1 MIDWKM
7 MSRLLE
13 STKDK
18 TPTQQVKLIAT
29 ELDKFA
35 SSKSV
40 AIQILAR
47 EYPSNNIGLAK
58 AKSWLTKI
66 FNCFDDE
73 IEVLYAIDGE
83 LGEAVYL
90 LDAGAETQRN
100 IGIVSVLRVLENA
113 CGSVNDASFL
123 LVQDVLLKMS
133 ALERKW
139 FVRYWLGSPTNGI
152 DSGVVK
158 KVLAKHYDKKIS
170 EVKKHAN
177 FNSLGNL
184 CVYYEMKEEPP
195 MKLSHGT
202 FVKPMLAKEVP
213 MNKWPKDKIVDYK
226 YDGNRYQ
233 IHKQGDNVIIF
244 NRKGSIV
251 TPQFQDVVEQVREY
265 DSLAE
270 TEVNC
275 ILDGEIYPIKDDGSP
290 AEHKLM
296 GTRVHSK
303 DHAEAREKVKVKWVI
318 FDCLKIGDETI
329 MDYPYSRRLE
339 CLEADGSP
347 YGITM
352 PDQAHRME
360 EGGDVLA
367 FYNRA
372 INDGFEGIIV
382 KDISLP
388 YEAGKRSAG
397 WAKYK
402 PPRIELDVAITT
414 AKYGEG
420 SRANVFGTFGIS
432 VKSDSGFKSVGSIGT
447 GFSDADLV
455 WLTNELRKNVE
466 TYDKGTYNLLP
477 RVVLEV
483 SADLVTQDAKGNY
496 GLRFPRCKRIRHDKF
511 VADINTIEDVEDLV

>member
-1 MIDWKM
+1 MLD
-7 MSRLLE
+7 

-29 ELDKFA
+29 ELDKFDTY
-35 SSKSV
+35 KSAV
-40 AIQILAR
+40 IQLLAR

-58 AKSWLTKI
+58 AKSWLAKM
-66 FNCFDDE
+66 FDCFDDE
-73 IEVLYAIDGE
+73 IESLFVVDDE
-83 LGEAVYL
+83 LGEAIYL
-90 LDAGAETQRN
+90 LDTGAETQRN
-100 IGIVSVLRVLENA
+100 IGIHSVIRVLENS
-113 CGSVNDASFL
+113 CGSVNDSSYV
-123 LVQDVLLKMS
+123 LVKDVLLNMS

-152 DSGVVK
+152 DAGTVK
-158 KVLAKHYDKKIS
+158 KLLAKYYDKKLS
-170 EVKKHAN
+170 EVKNHAN
-177 FNSLGNL
+177 FNSLSNL
-184 CVYYEMKEEPP
+184 CTYYEMNEEPP
-195 MKLSHGT
+195 MDLSHGS
-202 FVKPMLAKEVP
+202 FIKPMLAKDVP
-213 MNKWPKDKIVDYK
+213 MHKWPKNKIVDYK

-233 IHKQGDNVIIF
+233 IHKEGDSVIIF

-251 TPQFQDVVEQVREY
+251 TPQFQDVVETVRQY
-265 DSLAE
+265 YID
-270 TEVNC
+270 C

-303 DHAEAREKVKVKWVI
+303 DHAEARERVPVRWVV
-318 FDCLKIGDETI
+318 FDCLKIADETI
-329 MDYPYSRRLE
+329 MDLSYNERLE
-339 CLEADGSP
+339 KMKNIP
-347 YGITM
+347 Q
-352 PDQAHRME
+352 QAHRME

-382 KDISLP
+382 KDTTLP

-432 VKSDSGFKSVGSIGT
+432 VKSDSGFKPVGSIGT
-447 GFSDADLV
+447 GFSEADLV

-466 TYDKGTYNLLP
+466 TYTNGTYNLLP

-511 VADINTIEDVEDLV
+511 VADINTIEDVERLA

>member
-1 MIDWKM
+1 
-7 MSRLLE
+7 
-13 STKDK
+13 
-18 TPTQQVKLIAT
+18 LIAT
-29 ELDKFA
+29 ELDKFDTH
-35 SSKSV
+35 KSAV
-40 AIQILAR
+40 IQLLAR
-47 EYPSNNIGLAK
+47 EYPNNNIGLAK
-58 AKSWLTKI
+58 AKSWLAKM
-66 FNCFDDE
+66 FDCFDDE
-73 IEVLYAIDGE
+73 IESLFAIDDE
-83 LGEAVYL
+83 LGEAIYM
-90 LDAGAETQRN
+90 LDTSAETERN
-100 IGIVSVLRVLENA
+100 ISITSVLRVLETN
-113 CGSVNDASFL
+113 CGAVDDSSYL
-123 LVQDVLLKMS
+123 LVKDVLSNMS
-133 ALERKW
+133 ALERRW
-139 FVRYWLGSPTNGI
+139 FVRYWIRSPTNGI
-152 DSGVVK
+152 DEGVVK
-158 KVLAKHYDKKIS
+158 KVLAKHYDKKLS

-177 FNSLGNL
+177 FNTLYN
-184 CVYYEMKEEPP
+184 VTMYYEMKEDPP
-195 MKLSHGT
+195 CNLSHGS
-202 FVKPMLAKEVP
+202 FVKPMLAKEVL
-213 MNKWPKDKIVDYK
+213 MNKWPENKIVDYK

-251 TPQFQDVVEQVREY
+251 TPQFQDVVETVRQY
-265 DSLAE
+265 
-270 TEVNC
+270 EVDC

-303 DHAEAREKVKVKWVI
+303 DHAEARERVKVKWVI
-318 FDCLKIGDETI
+318 FDCLKIGNETI
-329 MDYPYSRRLE
+329 MDLSYSDRLGKFSQ
-339 CLEADGSP
+339 L
-347 YGITM
+347 

-382 KDISLP
+382 KDTNLP

-466 TYDKGTYNLLP
+466 TYNNGTYNLLP

-511 VADINTIEDVEDLV
+511 VADINTIEDVERLL

>member
-7 MSRLLE
+7 MSRMLE
-13 STKDK
+13 STKEK

-29 ELDKFA
+29 ELDKFD
-35 SSKSV
+35 SQKSAV
-40 AIQILAR
+40 IQLLAR
-47 EYPSNNIGLAK
+47 EYPNNNIGLAK
-58 AKSWLTKI
+58 AKSWLAKM
-66 FNCFDDE
+66 FDCFDDE
-73 IEVLYAIDGE
+73 IETLFAIDDE
-83 LGEAVYL
+83 LGEAIYF

-100 IGIVSVLRVLENA
+100 ISITSVLRVLETN
-113 CGSVNDASFL
+113 CGAVDDSSYL
-123 LVQDVLLKMS
+123 LVKDVLLNMS
-133 ALERKW
+133 ALERRW
-139 FVRYWLGSPTNGI
+139 FVRYWIRSPTNGI
-152 DSGVVK
+152 DEGVVK
-158 KVLAKHYDKKIS
+158 KVLAKHYDKKLS

-177 FNSLGNL
+177 FNTLYN
-184 CVYYEMKEEPP
+184 VTMYYEMKEDPP
-195 MKLSHGT
+195 CNLSHGS
-202 FVKPMLAKEVP
+202 FVKPMLAREVP
-213 MNKWPKDKIVDYK
+213 MNKWPENKIVDYK

-233 IHKQGDNVIIF
+233 IHKEGVNVIIF
-244 NRKGSIV
+244 NRKGKIV
-251 TPQFQDVVEQVREY
+251 TPQFQDVVEQVQKYPILR
-265 DSLAE
+265 
-270 TEVNC
+270 C
-275 ILDGEIYPIKDDGSP
+275 ILDGEIYPIKEDGSP

-303 DHAEAREKVKVKWVI
+303 DHEEALQKVKVKWVI
-318 FDCLKIGDETI
+318 FDCLKYDLETI
-329 MDYPYSRRLE
+329 MNLPYSERLVKMKE
-339 CLEADGSP
+339 L
-347 YGITM
+347 

-372 INDGFEGIIV
+372 INDGFEGIII
-382 KDISLP
+382 KDTTLP

-420 SRANVFGTFGIS
+420 TRANVFGTFGIS

-466 TYDKGTYNLLP
+466 TYNNGTYNLLP

-483 SADLVTQDAKGNY
+483 SADLVTQDARGNY

-511 VADINTIEDVEDLV
+511 VADINTIEDVESLL

>member
-13 STKDK
+13 STKGK

-29 ELDKFA
+29 ELDKFDTHKNA
-35 SSKSV
+35 V
-40 AIQILAR
+40 IQLLAR

-58 AKSWLTKI
+58 AKSWLAKM
-66 FNCFDDE
+66 FDCFDDE
-73 IEVLYAIDGE
+73 IETLFAIDGE
-83 LGEAVYL
+83 LGEAIYM
-90 LDAGAETQRN
+90 LDTSAETERN
-100 IGIVSVLRVLENA
+100 ISITSVLRVLETN
-113 CGSVNDASFL
+113 CGAVDDSSYL
-123 LVQDVLLKMS
+123 LVKDILTNMS

-139 FVRYWLGSPTNGI
+139 FTRYWIRSPTNGI
-152 DSGVVK
+152 DEGVVK
-158 KVLAKHYDKKIS
+158 KVLAKHYDKKLS
-170 EVKKHAN
+170 EVKKHSN
-177 FNSLGNL
+177 FNTLYN
-184 CVYYEMKEEPP
+184 VTMYYEMKEEPP
-195 MKLSHGT
+195 CNLSHGS

-213 MNKWPKDKIVDYK
+213 MNKWPENKIVDYK

-251 TPQFQDVVEQVREY
+251 TPQFQDVVETVRQY
-265 DSLAE
+265 
-270 TEVNC
+270 EVDC

-318 FDCLKIGDETI
+318 FDCLKMGDKTI
-329 MDYPYSRRLE
+329 MDLEYLTRLQYMRK
-339 CLEADGSP
+339 LP
-347 YGITM
+347 N
-352 PDQAHRME
+352 QAHRME
-360 EGGDVLA
+360 IGGDVIA

-372 INDGFEGIIV
+372 INDGFEGIII
-382 KDISLP
+382 KDTTLP

-420 SRANVFGTFGIS
+420 SRSNVFGTFGIS
-432 VKSDSGFKSVGSIGT
+432 VKSDSGFKSIGSIGT

-466 TYDKGTYNLLP
+466 TYSNGTYNLLP

-511 VADINTIEDVEDLV
+511 VADINTIEDVEDLI

>member
-13 STKDK
+13 STTEK

-29 ELDKFA
+29 ELDKFDTHKNA
-35 SSKSV
+35 V
-40 AIQILAR
+40 IQLLAR

-58 AKSWLTKI
+58 AKSWLAKM
-66 FNCFDDE
+66 FDCFDDE
-73 IEVLYAIDGE
+73 IETLFAIDGE
-83 LGEAVYL
+83 LGEAIYML
-90 LDAGAETQRN
+90 NTSAETERN
-100 IGIVSVLRVLENA
+100 ISITSVLRVLETN
-113 CGSVNDASFL
+113 CGAVDDSSYL
-123 LVQDVLLKMS
+123 LVKDILTNMS

-139 FVRYWLGSPTNGI
+139 FTRYWIRSPTNGI
-152 DSGVVK
+152 DEGVVK
-158 KVLAKHYDKKIS
+158 KVLAKHYDKKLS
-170 EVKKHAN
+170 EVKKHSN
-177 FNSLGNL
+177 FNTLYN
-184 CVYYEMKEEPP
+184 VTMYYEMKEEPP
-195 MKLSHGT
+195 CNLSHGS

-213 MNKWPKDKIVDYK
+213 MNKWPENKIVDYK

-251 TPQFQDVVEQVREY
+251 TPQFQDVVETVRQY
-265 DSLAE
+265 
-270 TEVNC
+270 EVDC

-318 FDCLKIGDETI
+318 FDCLKMGDKTI
-329 MDYPYSRRLE
+329 MDLEYLTRLQYMRK
-339 CLEADGSP
+339 LP
-347 YGITM
+347 N
-352 PDQAHRME
+352 QAHRME
-360 EGGDVLA
+360 IGGDVIA

-372 INDGFEGIIV
+372 INDGFEGIII
-382 KDISLP
+382 KDTTLP

-420 SRANVFGTFGIS
+420 SRSNVFGTFGIS
-432 VKSDSGFKSVGSIGT
+432 VKSDSGFKSIGSIGT

-466 TYDKGTYNLLP
+466 TYSNGTYNLLP

-511 VADINTIEDVEDLV
+511 VADINTIEDVEDLI

>member
-13 STKDK
+13 STKGK
-18 TPTQQVKLIAT
+18 TPTQQVKLIAA
-29 ELDKFA
+29 ELDKFDTH
-35 SSKSV
+35 KSAV
-40 AIQILAR
+40 IQLLAR
-47 EYPSNNIGLAK
+47 EYPNNNIGLAK
-58 AKSWLTKI
+58 AKSWLAKM
-66 FNCFDDE
+66 FDCFDDE
-73 IEVLYAIDGE
+73 IETLFAIDDE
-83 LGEAVYL
+83 LGEAIYM
-90 LDAGAETQRN
+90 LDTSAETERN
-100 IGIVSVLRVLENA
+100 IGIGSVIRVLETN
-113 CGSVNDASFL
+113 CGAVDDSSYL
-123 LVQDVLLKMS
+123 LVKDILANMS

-139 FVRYWLGSPTNGI
+139 FVRYWIRSPTNGI
-152 DSGVVK
+152 DEGVVK
-158 KVLAKHYDKKIS
+158 KVLAKHYDKKLS

-177 FNSLGNL
+177 FNALYNITMH
-184 CVYYEMKEEPP
+184 YEMKEDPP
-195 MKLSHGT
+195 CNLSHGS

-213 MNKWPKDKIVDYK
+213 MNKWPENKIVDYK

-233 IHKQGDNVIIF
+233 IHKEGDNVIIF

-251 TPQFQDVVEQVREY
+251 TPQFEDVVERVREY
-265 DSLAE
+265 
-270 TEVNC
+270 EVVDC
-275 ILDGEIYPIKDDGSP
+275 IMDGEIYPIKDDGSP

-303 DHAEAREKVKVKWVI
+303 DHAEARERVKVKWVI
-318 FDCLKIGDETI
+318 FDCLKFDGITV
-329 MDYPYSRRLE
+329 MDFPYWRRLE
-339 CLEADGSP
+339 VIKDL
-347 YGITM
+347 
-352 PDQAHRME
+352 PDQAHRMK

-382 KDISLP
+382 KDTTLP

-466 TYDKGTYNLLP
+466 IYNNGTYNLLP

-511 VADINTIEDVEDLV
+511 VADINTIEDVEKLV

>member
-1 MIDWKM
+1 MINWKM
-7 MSRLLE
+7 MSRMLE

-29 ELDKFA
+29 ELDKFDTY
-35 SSKSV
+35 KSAV
-40 AIQILAR
+40 IQLLAR

-58 AKSWLTKI
+58 AKSWLAKM
-66 FNCFDDE
+66 FDCFDDE
-73 IEVLYAIDGE
+73 IESLFVVDDE
-83 LGEAVYL
+83 LGEAIYL
-90 LDAGAETQRN
+90 LDTGAETQRN
-100 IGIVSVLRVLENA
+100 IGIGSIIRVLETE
-113 CGSVNDASFL
+113 CGALNDSSYL
-123 LVQDVLLKMS
+123 LVRDVILNMS

-152 DSGVVK
+152 DAGTVK
-158 KVLAKHYDKKIS
+158 KLLAKYYDKKLS
-170 EVKKHAN
+170 EVKNHSN
-177 FNSLGNL
+177 FNSLSNL
-184 CVYYEMKEEPP
+184 CTYYNMNEEPP
-195 MKLSHGT
+195 MDLSHGS
-202 FVKPMLAKEVP
+202 FIKPMLAKDVP
-213 MNKWPKDKIVDYK
+213 MHKWPKNKIVDYK

-233 IHKQGDNVIIF
+233 IHKEGNNVIIF

-251 TPQFQDVVEQVREY
+251 TPQFQDVVETVRQY
-265 DSLAE
+265 
-270 TEVNC
+270 EVDC

-318 FDCLKIGDETI
+318 FDCLKIGNETI
-329 MDYPYSRRLE
+329 MDLSYSDRLDKFSQ
-339 CLEADGSP
+339 L
-347 YGITM
+347 

-382 KDISLP
+382 KDTTLP

-432 VKSDSGFKSVGSIGT
+432 VKSDSGFKPIGSIGT
-447 GFSDADLV
+447 GFSELDLV

-483 SADLVTQDAKGNY
+483 SADLITQDAKGNY

-511 VADINTIEDVEDLV
+511 VADINTIKDVEALV

>member
-13 STKDK
+13 STKGK

-29 ELDKFA
+29 ELYKFNTH
-35 SSKSV
+35 KSV
-40 AIQILAR
+40 VIQLLAR
-47 EYPSNNIGLAK
+47 EYPNNNIGLAK
-58 AKSWLTKI
+58 AKSWLAKM
-66 FNCFDDE
+66 FDCFDDE
-73 IEVLYAIDGE
+73 IEALFAIDGE
-83 LGEAVYL
+83 LGEAIYM
-90 LDAGAETQRN
+90 LDTSAETQRN
-100 IGIVSVLRVLENA
+100 ISITSVLRVLEIN
-113 CGSVNDASFL
+113 CGALDDSSYRLVKHTL
-123 LVQDVLLKMS
+123 LNMS

-139 FVRYWLGSPTNGI
+139 FVRYWIRSPTNGI
-152 DSGVVK
+152 DEGVVK
-158 KVLAKHYDKKIS
+158 KVLAKHYDKKLS

-177 FNSLGNL
+177 FNTLYH
-184 CVYYEMKEEPP
+184 VTKYYEMKEEPP
-195 MKLSHGT
+195 CKLSHGS
-202 FVKPMLAKEVP
+202 FVKPMLAKDVP
-213 MNKWPKDKIVDYK
+213 MNKWPENKIVDYK

-233 IHKQGDNVIIF
+233 LHKQGDNVIIF

-303 DHAEAREKVKVKWVI
+303 DHAEARERVKVKWVI
-318 FDCLKIGDETI
+318 FDCLKIGNDTI

-382 KDISLP
+382 KDASLP

-420 SRANVFGTFGIS
+420 TRANVFGTFGIS

-447 GFSDADLV
+447 GFSETDLV

-466 TYDKGTYNLLP
+466 TYNNGTYNLLP

-511 VADINTIEDVEDLV
+511 VADINTIEDVENLA

>member
-29 ELDKFA
+29 ELDKFDTH
-35 SSKSV
+35 KSAV
-40 AIQILAR
+40 IQLLAR

-58 AKSWLTKI
+58 AKSWLAKM
-66 FNCFDDE
+66 FDCFDDE
-73 IEVLYAIDGE
+73 IESLFVVDDE
-83 LGEAVYL
+83 LGEAIYL

-100 IGIVSVLRVLENA
+100 IGIHSVIRVLENS
-113 CGSVNDASFL
+113 CGSVNDSSYL
-123 LVQDVLLKMS
+123 LVKDVILNMS

-152 DSGVVK
+152 DAGTVK
-158 KVLAKHYDKKIS
+158 KLLAKYYDKKLG

-177 FNSLGNL
+177 FNSLSNL
-184 CVYYEMKEEPP
+184 CTYYEMNEEPP
-195 MKLSHGT
+195 MELSHGS
-202 FVKPMLAKEVP
+202 FIKPMLAKDVP
-213 MNKWPKDKIVDYK
+213 MHKWPKNKIVDYK

-233 IHKQGDNVIIF
+233 IHKEGDSVIIF

-251 TPQFQDVVEQVREY
+251 TPQFQDVVETVRQY
-265 DSLAE
+265 
-270 TEVNC
+270 EVDC

-318 FDCLKIGDETI
+318 FDCLKIGNGTV
-329 MDYPYSRRLE
+329 MDYSYRRRLE
-339 CLEADGSP
+339 CMQEYGNE
-347 YGITM
+347 YGITI

-382 KDISLP
+382 KDDSLP
-388 YEAGKRSAG
+388 YEAGKRSVG

-432 VKSDSGFKSVGSIGT
+432 VKSDSGFKPIGSIGT

-483 SADLVTQDAKGNY
+483 SADLITQDAKGNY

-511 VADINTIEDVEDLV
+511 VADINTIEDVEALV

>member
-13 STKDK
+13 STKEK

-29 ELDKFA
+29 ELDKFDTH
-35 SSKSV
+35 KSAV
-40 AIQILAR
+40 IQLLAR
-47 EYPSNNIGLAK
+47 EYPNNNIGLAK
-58 AKSWLTKI
+58 AKSWLAKM
-66 FNCFDDE
+66 FDCFDDE
-73 IEVLYAIDGE
+73 IETLFAIDGE
-83 LGEAVYL
+83 LGEAIYM
-90 LDAGAETQRN
+90 LDTSAETQRN
-100 IGIVSVLRVLENA
+100 ISIRSVLRVLETN
-113 CGSVNDASFL
+113 CGAVDDSSYL
-123 LVQDVLLKMS
+123 LVKDVLSNMS

-139 FVRYWLGSPTNGI
+139 FIRYWIRSPTNGI
-152 DSGVVK
+152 DEGAVK
-158 KVLAKHYDKKIS
+158 KVLAKYYDKKLS

-177 FNSLGNL
+177 FNTL
-184 CVYYEMKEEPP
+184 CDITMFYEIKEEPP
-195 MKLSHGT
+195 VNLSHGS

-213 MNKWPKDKIVDYK
+213 MNKWPENKVVDYK

-233 IHKQGDNVIIF
+233 IHKEGDSVIIF

-251 TPQFQDVVEQVREY
+251 TPQFQDVVEQVRKY
-265 DSLAE
+265 
-270 TEVNC
+270 EVDC

-303 DHAEAREKVKVKWVI
+303 DHAEAREKVKVKWVM
-318 FDCLKIGDETI
+318 FDCLKYDGVTV
-329 MDYPYSRRLE
+329 MDFPYWHRLE
-339 CLEADGSP
+339 FIKRL
-347 YGITM
+347 
-352 PDQAHRME
+352 PDQAHRMKE
-360 EGGDVLA
+360 DGDVLA

-372 INDGFEGIIV
+372 INDGFEGIVV
-382 KDISLP
+382 KDTTLP

-420 SRANVFGTFGIS
+420 TRANVFGTFGIS

-466 TYDKGTYNLLP
+466 TYNNGTYNLLP

-511 VADINTIEDVEDLV
+511 VADINTIQDVESLV

>member
-13 STKDK
+13 STKGK
-18 TPTQQVKLIAT
+18 TPTKQVKLIAT
-29 ELDKFA
+29 ELDKFDTH
-35 SSKSV
+35 KSAV
-40 AIQILAR
+40 IQLLAR
-47 EYPSNNIGLAK
+47 EYPNNNIGLAK
-58 AKSWLTKI
+58 AKSWLAKM
-66 FNCFDDE
+66 FDCFDDE
-73 IEVLYAIDGE
+73 IESLFAIDDE
-83 LGEAVYL
+83 LGEAIYM
-90 LDAGAETQRN
+90 LDTSAETERN
-100 IGIVSVLRVLENA
+100 ISITSVLRVLETN
-113 CGSVNDASFL
+113 CGAVDDSSYL
-123 LVQDVLLKMS
+123 LVKDVLSNMS
-133 ALERKW
+133 ALERRW
-139 FVRYWLGSPTNGI
+139 FVRYWIRSPTNGI
-152 DSGVVK
+152 DEGVVK
-158 KVLAKHYDKKIS
+158 KVLAKHYDKKLS

-177 FNSLGNL
+177 FNTLYN
-184 CVYYEMKEEPP
+184 VTMYYEMKEDPP
-195 MKLSHGT
+195 CNLSHGS
-202 FVKPMLAKEVP
+202 FVKPMLAKEVL
-213 MNKWPKDKIVDYK
+213 MNKWPENKIVDYK

-251 TPQFQDVVEQVREY
+251 TPQFQDVVETVRQY
-265 DSLAE
+265 
-270 TEVNC
+270 EVDC

-303 DHAEAREKVKVKWVI
+303 DHAEARERVKVKWVI
-318 FDCLKIGDETI
+318 FDCLKIGNETI
-329 MDYPYSRRLE
+329 MDLSYSDRLGKFSQ
-339 CLEADGSP
+339 L
-347 YGITM
+347 

-382 KDISLP
+382 KDTNLP

-466 TYDKGTYNLLP
+466 TYNNGTYNLLP

-511 VADINTIEDVEDLV
+511 VADINTIEDVERLL

>member
-13 STKDK
+13 STKGK
-18 TPTQQVKLIAT
+18 TPTEQVKLIAT
-29 ELDKFA
+29 ELDKFDTY
-35 SSKSV
+35 KSAV
-40 AIQILAR
+40 IQLLAR

-58 AKSWLTKI
+58 AKSWLTKM
-66 FNCFDDE
+66 FDCFDDE

-90 LDAGAETQRN
+90 LDTGAETQRN
-100 IGIVSVLRVLENA
+100 IGIHSVLRVLENA
-113 CGSVNDASFL
+113 CGSVNDASFIVVKDIL
-123 LVQDVLLKMS
+123 LNMS

-158 KVLAKHYDKKIS
+158 KILAKYYDKKIS
-170 EVKKHAN
+170 EVKNHSN
-177 FNSLGNL
+177 FNSLSNL
-184 CVYYEMKEEPP
+184 CTYYEMKEDPP
-195 MKLSHGT
+195 MELSHGT

-233 IHKQGDNVIIF
+233 IHKEGDNVIIF
-244 NRKGSIV
+244 NRKGSIA
-251 TPQFQDVVEQVREY
+251 TPQFQDVVETVRQY
-265 DSLAE
+265 
-270 TEVNC
+270 EVDC

-318 FDCLKIGDETI
+318 FDCLKIDNETI
-329 MDYPYSRRLE
+329 MDLSYAERLVKFSQ
-339 CLEADGSP
+339 L
-347 YGITM
+347 

-432 VKSDSGFKSVGSIGT
+432 VKSDSGFKSIGSIGT

-477 RVVLEV
+477 RVVVEV

-511 VADINTIEDVEDLV
+511 VADINTIEDVEALE

>member
-7 MSRLLE
+7 MSRMLE

-18 TPTQQVKLIAT
+18 IPTQQVKLIAM
-29 ELDKFA
+29 ELDKFDA
-35 SSKSV
+35 YKSAV
-40 AIQILAR
+40 IQLLAR

-58 AKSWLTKI
+58 AKSWLAKM
-66 FNCFDDE
+66 FDCFDDE
-73 IEVLYAIDGE
+73 IETLFVVDDE
-83 LGEAVYL
+83 LGEAIYL
-90 LDAGAETQRN
+90 LDTGAETQRN
-100 IGIVSVLRVLENA
+100 IGIHSVIRVLENS
-113 CGSVNDASFL
+113 CGSVNGSSYV
-123 LVQDVLLKMS
+123 LVKDVLLNMS

-152 DSGVVK
+152 DAGTVK
-158 KVLAKHYDKKIS
+158 KLLAKYYDKKLS
-170 EVKKHAN
+170 EVKNHSN
-177 FNSLGNL
+177 FNSLSNL
-184 CVYYEMKEEPP
+184 CTYYGMNEEPP
-195 MKLSHGT
+195 MELSHGS
-202 FVKPMLAKEVP
+202 FIKPMLAKDVP
-213 MNKWPKDKIVDYK
+213 MHKWPKDKIVDYK

-233 IHKQGDNVIIF
+233 IHKEGDNVIIF

-251 TPQFQDVVEQVREY
+251 TPQFQDVVETVREY
-265 DSLAE
+265 NTD
-270 TEVNC
+270 C

-303 DHAEAREKVKVKWVI
+303 DHVEAREKVKVKWVI
-318 FDCLKIGDETI
+318 FDCLKIGNETI
-329 MDYPYSRRLE
+329 MDLSYSDRLDKFSQ
-339 CLEADGSP
+339 L
-347 YGITM
+347 

-382 KDISLP
+382 KDTTLP

-432 VKSDSGFKSVGSIGT
+432 VKSDSGFKPVGSIGT
-447 GFSDADLV
+447 GFSELDLI

-511 VADINTIEDVEDLV
+511 VADINTIEDVERLV

>member
-13 STKDK
+13 STKEK
-18 TPTQQVKLIAT
+18 TPTQQVKLIVT
-29 ELDKFA
+29 ELDKFDTQ
-35 SSKSV
+35 KSAV
-40 AIQILAR
+40 IQLLAR
-47 EYPSNNIGLAK
+47 EYPNNNIGLAK
-58 AKSWLTKI
+58 AKSWLAKM
-66 FNCFDDE
+66 FDCFDDE
-73 IEVLYAIDGE
+73 IETLFAIDDE
-83 LGEAVYL
+83 LGEAIYF

-100 IGIVSVLRVLENA
+100 ISINSVLRVLETN
-113 CGSVNDASFL
+113 CGAVDDSSYL
-123 LVQDVLLKMS
+123 LVKDVLSNMS

-139 FVRYWLGSPTNGI
+139 FVRYWIRSPTNGI
-152 DSGVVK
+152 DEGVVK
-158 KVLAKHYDKKIS
+158 KVLAKHYDKKLS

-177 FNSLGNL
+177 FNALHRITMF
-184 CVYYEMKEEPP
+184 YEIKEDPP
-195 MKLSHGT
+195 CNLSHGS

-213 MNKWPKDKIVDYK
+213 MNKWPENKIVDYK

-251 TPQFQDVVEQVREY
+251 TPQFQDVVERVREY
-265 DSLAE
+265 
-270 TEVNC
+270 EVVDC
-275 ILDGEIYPIKDDGSP
+275 IMDGEIYPIKDDGSP

-303 DHAEAREKVKVKWVI
+303 DHAEAREKVKVKWVM
-318 FDCLKIGDETI
+318 FDCLKYDGVTV
-329 MDYPYSRRLE
+329 MDFPYWHRLE
-339 CLEADGSP
+339 FIKRL
-347 YGITM
+347 
-352 PDQAHRME
+352 PDQALRMKG
-360 EGGDVLA
+360 GGDILA

-382 KDISLP
+382 KDTTLP

-420 SRANVFGTFGIS
+420 TRANVFGTFGIS

-466 TYDKGTYNLLP
+466 TYNNGTYNLLP

-511 VADINTIEDVEDLV
+511 VADINTIEDVESLL

>member
-13 STKDK
+13 STKGK

-29 ELDKFA
+29 ELYKFNTH
-35 SSKSV
+35 KSV
-40 AIQILAR
+40 VIQLLAR
-47 EYPSNNIGLAK
+47 EYPNNNIGLAK
-58 AKSWLTKI
+58 AKSWLAKM
-66 FNCFDDE
+66 FDCFDDE
-73 IEVLYAIDGE
+73 IETLFAIDDE
-83 LGEAVYL
+83 LGEAIYF

-100 IGIVSVLRVLENA
+100 ISITSVLRVLEIN
-113 CGSVNDASFL
+113 CGALDDSSYRLVKHTL
-123 LVQDVLLKMS
+123 LNMS

-139 FVRYWLGSPTNGI
+139 FVRYWIRSPTNGI
-152 DSGVVK
+152 DEGVVK
-158 KVLAKHYDKKIS
+158 KVLAKHYDKKLS

-177 FNSLGNL
+177 FNTLYH
-184 CVYYEMKEEPP
+184 VTKYYEMKEEPP
-195 MKLSHGT
+195 CNLSHGS
-202 FVKPMLAKEVP
+202 FVKPMLAKDVP
-213 MNKWPKDKIVDYK
+213 MNKWPENKIVDYK

-233 IHKQGDNVIIF
+233 IHKEGDNVIIF

-251 TPQFQDVVEQVREY
+251 TPQFQDVVETVRQY
-265 DSLAE
+265 
-270 TEVNC
+270 EVDC

-303 DHAEAREKVKVKWVI
+303 DHMEALQKVKVKWVI
-318 FDCLKIGDETI
+318 FDCLKIGKETI
-329 MDYPYSRRLE
+329 MDLSYAERLGKFSQ
-339 CLEADGSP
+339 L
-347 YGITM
+347 
-352 PDQAHRME
+352 PDQAHRMDT
-360 EGGDVLA
+360 GGDVLA

-382 KDISLP
+382 KDITLP

-420 SRANVFGTFGIS
+420 TRANVFGTFGIS
-432 VKSDSGFKSVGSIGT
+432 VKSDSGFKSIGSIGT

-466 TYDKGTYNLLP
+466 TYANGTYNLLP

-511 VADINTIEDVEDLV
+511 VADINTIKDVESLV